1 MTVDKRTKRIGMLCL
16 GCVAVLPLSACMLGP
31 TALEHSRV
39 RYNEVLQST
48 RNEQLLL
55 NLVRLQYRE
64 QPFFLDVGN
73 VAAQFRFS
81 ESADV
86 GGTINEG
93 PNPINP
99 DVLSIGAGVAY
110 EERPTITFSPLQGK
124 EFAQR
129 FLKPF
134 DLGLVFALERSGW
147 SIDRLLRVMVQKMNT
162 VDNASGASGPT
173 PTGAPQYEAF
183 IEMAGLFRDLQLNG
197 MLRLGRVSRPNSQAV
212 TVPMQSV
219 DLLDIVEAQQRGYT
233 VTNSADGNGLTITG
247 SQDVFVWHIPP
258 EAQDSPEVARIVEL
272 LDLEPGLDNYELR
285 AGLTSQVDNGERV
298 ANGRVIHIL
307 TRSLMGTMFYLS
319 QAVESPP
326 SHREKNYVTTTL
338 REDGSVFDWADVT
351 GDLLT
356 VHSQRT
362 RPSDAATAVRHQGYW
377 FYIDNDCTMTSS
389 KSTFG
394 LLGQLF
400 ALQAGGE
407 SGPGPTL
414 TLPVGG

>member
-1 MTVDKRTKRIGMLCL
+1 MTLRKRAQRVWMICL
-16 GCVAVLPLSACMLGP
+16 GCVAAWPLSACMLGP

-39 RYNEVLQST
+39 RYNEVLQRT
-48 RNEQLLL
+48 TKEQLLL

-64 QPFFLDVGN
+64 PPLFLNVEN

-86 GGTINEG
+86 RGTINEG

-99 DVLSIGAGVAY
+99 DVLAIGAGVVY
-110 EERPTITFSPLQGK
+110 EERPTITFTPLQGK

-183 IEMAGLFRDLQLNG
+183 IEMTGLFRSLQLNG
-197 MLRLGRVSRPNSQAV
+197 MLRLGRVSRPNNRVV
-212 TVPMQSV
+212 TVPAQSV

-233 VTNSADGNGLTITG
+233 VANSADGKSLTLTG
-247 SQDVFVWHIPP
+247 SEDVFVWHIPP
-258 EAQDSPEVARIVEL
+258 EAQDSQEVRRIVEL

-285 AGLTSQVDNGERV
+285 AGLTSQIDNGDH
-298 ANGRVIHIL
+298 AAKGRVIHIL

-319 QAVESPP
+319 QAVEAPP
-326 SHREKNYVTTTL
+326 AHRERNFVTTTL
-338 REDGSVFDWADVT
+338 RGDGSVFDWVDVT

-356 VHSQRT
+356 VRSQRR
-362 RPSDAATAVRHQGYW
+362 RPSGAATAVRHLGYW
-377 FYIDNDCTMTSS
+377 FYIDNDCTTTSS

-394 LLGQLF
+394 LLGQIF
-400 ALQAGGE
+400 ALQAGSTG
-407 SGPGPTL
+407 GPGPTL